1 MKAKENKFLISYKW
15 KERKIVSTEE
25 DIDRL

>member
-1 MKAKENKFLISYKW
+1 MKAKENKSLISYKW